1 MHTKTD
7 AKDYGILEQKVTA
20 LRLFKKFPGLKEQ
33 FWKGKLWSPSNYV
46 GTEGK
51 VSSETIEKYIDVKK
65 K

>member
-33 FWKGKLWSPSNYV
+33 FWK
-46 GTEGK
+46 E
-51 VSSETIEKYIDVKK
+51 SSGLQIIISELREQSHQKQLKSILT
-65 K
+65 